1 MRIRIDLKIFV
12 FFILFILTKQIKIY
26 AVMMIFAI
34 IHEIGHILAG
44 IILGLKPEKM
54 ELMAYGISV
63 SFKTNLEEYNKK
75 IKFGNYL
82 ELKKIFVALAG
93 PITNLIIAVITYY
106 LNINMELKMLIVYSN
121 ILLFLFNML
130 PFYPLDGGRILKSIL
145 HILFGKRQS
154 EKYINN
160 ISFVLLLFLTFV
172 SSILIIYLKNIAIFL
187 IIIFLWFMYIK
198 QDKIYKR
205 KENIYKL
212 LEKNS

>member
-34 IHEIGHILAG
+34 IHEMGHILAG

-63 SFKTNLEEYNKK
+63 SFKTNVEEYNKK

-82 ELKKIFVALAG
+82 EFKKIFVALAG

-106 LNINMELKMLIVYSN
+106 LNINIELKMLIVYSN

-145 HILFGKRQS
+145 HILVGKRQS

-198 QDKIYKR
+198 QDKVYKR

>member
-34 IHEIGHILAG
+34 IHEMGHILAG

-106 LNINMELKMLIVYSN
+106 LNINIELKMLIVYSN

-145 HILFGKRQS
+145 HILVGKRQS

>member
-54 ELMAYGISV
+54 ELMPYGVSV
-63 SFKTNLEEYNKK
+63 SFKTNTEEYNRK
-75 IKFGNYL
+75 IKLGNYL
-82 ELKKIFVALAG
+82 EFKKILVAFAG

-106 LNINMELKMLIVYSN
+106 LNINIELKMLIVYSN

-145 HILFGKRQS
+145 HILVGKRQS

>member
-198 QDKIYKR
+198 QDKVYKR

>member
-54 ELMAYGISV
+54 ELMPYGVSV
-63 SFKTNLEEYNKK
+63 SFKTNTEEYNKK
-75 IKFGNYL
+75 IKLGNYL
-82 ELKKIFVALAG
+82 EFKKIFVAFAG

-106 LNINMELKMLIVYSN
+106 LNINIELKMLIVYSN
-121 ILLFLFNML
+121 ILLFLFNL
-130 PFYPLDGGRILKSIL
+130 IPFYPLDGGRILKSVL
-145 HILFGKRQS
+145 HILVGKRQS

-160 ISFVLLLFLTFV
+160 ISFVLLLFLTFL

-187 IIIFLWFMYIK
+187 IILFLWFMYIK